1 MKHAPPRR
9 DATPRPAP
17 TRIRNLHLF
26 GWGLAGLWLC
36 LGLARS
42 TLAAETNAVP
52 TRQVSLQD
60 CFKLAL
66 EENLDLKIERINPP
80 IARLDLELARAGY
93 DPAFTFKADHSYSES
108 GGDFRFGTNLIS
120 TNLVLSAN
128 SVSRVDTFSS
138 SIVGLGPYG
147 LTYDLSGTAVDR
159 HGSAGDNVSLKLT
172 QPLLRN
178 LLVDQTRLD
187 IAVARN
193 RVKFSELGLRQQIIT
208 IITAVEQAYYE
219 LIFARENVQVQTE
232 GLRLA
237 ERLSADDKKRV
248 QIGMI
253 PRLDEKQSESQVAA
267 RQADLSAALRS
278 LATAQN
284 TLKQLITSNY
294 RELHDPQ
301 LQPTVKLSAEP
312 QSLDLHDSWEKGLT
326 ERPDLQQAKLDVE
339 RQGITLKYYKN
350 QRLPA
355 LDVSGTYGHGASGA
369 ATRELSDAFG
379 DFRSGDKPFWG
390 VGAVFSIPL
399 GNKFARERYRQGR
412 ITADQLVLKLKQ
424 LEESVLVEIDEAV
437 NAVRTT
443 LEQVQSTAKARTY
456 AEEALAA
463 EQKKLDSGKS
473 TSFVVL
479 QLQRD
484 LTSARSNEIRAL
496 ADYNKALAELY
507 KTEGTTLER
516 RKINLQV
523 K

>member
-1 MKHAPPRR
+1 
-9 DATPRPAP
+9 
-17 TRIRNLHLF
+17 
-26 GWGLAGLWLC
+26 
-36 LGLARS
+36 
-42 TLAAETNAVP
+42 
-52 TRQVSLQD
+52 
-60 CFKLAL
+60 
-66 EENLDLKIERINPP
+66 
-80 IARLDLELARAGY
+80 
-93 DPAFTFKADHSYSES
+93 
-108 GGDFRFGTNLIS
+108 
-120 TNLVLSAN
+120 
-128 SVSRVDTFSS
+128 
-138 SIVGLGPYG
+138 
-147 LTYDLSGTAVDR
+147 LTYDLSGTVRDQHDGAG
-159 HGSAGDNVSLKLT
+159 GSVGLTLT

-178 LLVDQTRLD
+178 LLIDPTRFS

-208 IITAVEQAYYE
+208 IITSVEQAYYE

-237 ERLSADDKKRV
+237 ERLSGDDKKRV

-267 RQADLSAALRS
+267 RQADLSSALRS

-284 TLKQLITSNY
+284 ILKKLITSNY
-294 RELHDPQ
+294 RDLHDPQ
-301 LQPTVKLSAEP
+301 LEPTVKLAAEP
-312 QSLDLHDSWEKGLT
+312 QPLDLHDSWEKGLT

-339 RQGITLKYYKN
+339 RQGINLKYYKN

-369 ATRELSDAFG
+369 STREFNDAFG
-379 DFRSGDKPFWG
+379 DFRSGEKPFWG
-390 VGAVFSIPL
+390 IGAAFSIPL
-399 GNKFARERYRQGR
+399 GNKLARERYRQGR
-412 ITADQLVLKLKQ
+412 ITADQLVLELKKK
-424 LEESVLVEIDEAV
+424 EESVLVEIDEAV

-496 ADYNKALAELY
+496 ADYNKALAELH

-516 RKINLQV
+516 KKINLQV